1 MATALI
7 TGASAGLGLEF
18 AWQLATARHDVVLVA
33 RDADRL
39 ERLAGQLSAAAG
51 VRAEVLPADL
61 ADRTQTERVAERL
74 QRRAGRRGVPGGR
87 RPGPPGRHRAVRSP
101 AARRTPGRGPRS
113 HR

>member
-51 VRAEVLPADL
+51 VRAEVLPAERIL
-61 ADRTQTERVAERL
+61 ARAAAAAMAARGPGPGPARHK
-74 QRRAGRRGVPGGR
+74 RAHRSGGRAWAGR
-87 RPGPPGRHRAVRSP
+87 PGR
-101 AARRTPGRGPRS
+101 
-113 HR
+113 